1 MVRAEQVGHDSDDQ
15 RPLMASHAG
24 SSPHR
29 ATIAIGARRLRRG
42 GVTVDRGRF
51 ADQDQLPRGRSSMV
65 DIELTLDEG
74 FEPWKASADELQ
86 SALSLTC
93 VGVGFQKSAMGRD
106 LWIHAAD
113 S

>member
-1 MVRAEQVGHDSDDQ
+1 
-15 RPLMASHAG
+15 
-24 SSPHR
+24 
-29 ATIAIGARRLRRG
+29 
-42 GVTVDRGRF
+42 
-51 ADQDQLPRGRSSMV
+51 MV